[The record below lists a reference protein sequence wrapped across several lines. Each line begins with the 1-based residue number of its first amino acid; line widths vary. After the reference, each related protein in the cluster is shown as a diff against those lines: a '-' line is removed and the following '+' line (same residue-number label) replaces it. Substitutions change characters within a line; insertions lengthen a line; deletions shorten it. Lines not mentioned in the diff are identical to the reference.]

1 VKVAN
6 LNRAIELYCGVL
18 GFDVMQRYGDEA
30 AFLSA
35 DNYHHPSLSEIKY
48 ERSDDA
54 GRRGRALLRCSEGV
68 NWSPRRRIL
77 VQGQA
82 CSAPIVV
89 ARITAQQMEKVALSQ
104 DNHVIQTV
112 PSDRTDRPFAITF
125 CQGERAAVGR
135 SRMPIAR
142 IRLIKAS
149 PYA

>member
-1 VKVAN
+1 MVMKPRSFLQTIITTPPCRKSNAN
-6 LNRAIELYCGVL
+6 VVMMQAAGDGPC
-18 GFDVMQRYGDEA
+18 FDA
-30 AFLSA
+30 
-35 DNYHHPSLSEIKY
+35 P
-48 ERSDDA
+48 
-54 GRRGRALLRCSEGV
+54 EGV

-82 CSAPIVV
+82 GSAPIVV

-104 DNHVIQTV
+104 DKKSRRIEPIAHSQY
-112 PSDRTDRPFAITF
+112 PF

-135 SRMPIAR
+135 SWMPIAR